1 MPTVTAATDTI
12 FPAAMHAIAVN
23 LSLSRRLS
31 AELFQYRFLL
41 TGNLREIM
49 LQAYSFNQ
57 VQRKGVLCT
66 SDYLP

>member
-1 MPTVTAATDTI
+1 MRTVTAAIDTI
-12 FPAAMHAIAVN
+12 FSAAIQAIAVN

-31 AELFQYRFLL
+31 AALFQCRFLL

-66 SDYLP
+66 SDCLP